1 MNDLLNAIMNNPTIS
16 WASFAVILLIIEI
29 VTPGGFF
36 IPFAASGFLLAIA
49 GVTGILPQSF
59 LLQLVI
65 FTAVGVA
72 LIPVARKLL
81 RRYIDKT
88 PDINQY

>member
-1 MNDLLNAIMNNPTIS
+1 MNDLLLTIMNNPPVS
-16 WASFAVILLIIEI
+16 WAALAVILLIIEI

-49 GVTGILPQSF
+49 GVIGVLPQSF

-65 FTAVGVA
+65 FTAIGVA